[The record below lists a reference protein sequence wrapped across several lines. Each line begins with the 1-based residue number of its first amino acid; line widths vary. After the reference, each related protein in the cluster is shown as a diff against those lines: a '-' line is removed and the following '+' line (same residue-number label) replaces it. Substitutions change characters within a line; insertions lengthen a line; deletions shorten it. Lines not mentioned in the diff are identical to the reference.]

1 MTMTVQA
8 ASPSAL
14 FIEESRQLLMQIEQG
29 WQQAQPADLEWR
41 SQMLRQLHQLKGM
54 AASFNQSAVADCC
67 HQLETQLNQLNSAM
81 SPDQAIAVSQT
92 LSMLHNILHSV
103 KYVAHTRAT
112 GTPEQIATAVEQLWR
127 IDFKPLPGFF
137 ANGQDPLHYLKQL
150 QQLGDMAV
158 LADTRQLPVFADF
171 DTSQPYL
178 SWQITLKTDADE
190 QSLWQLFDWVKEL
203 CQVNITALSETPP
216 PTDDLQPMQPSE
228 PLRQSP
234 LNDIMRRHQQQLAW
248 MQELKQAADYLP
260 APLQNRLD
268 QMQLAQS
275 QNYLDLQK
283 LMLKPLSTAY
293 QRLPGLLQ
301 TICKQTGKQ
310 AELVRPAQS
319 IWLPAMTLD
328 FISDVLIQLLRN
340 AIAHGIES
348 PDARRAAGKSP
359 QGKIAIEHSLEGLQL
374 KLHFYDDG
382 CGLQSEKILAAAGEN
397 AGADIHELIFQAGLS
412 TTRTPDLLAGRGIG
426 LDLVR
431 QHIQQLQGHIS
442 VASGNDGCAFHISIP
457 LPQTLQVLQAVA
469 VADQLFVLSSERIM
483 ADLPASSLPLRQVNG
498 RGEFVEY
505 QQQWLPVWD
514 IRQRLKLVG
523 PIPEDSR
530 LLIMRE
536 QGRQYVLRV
545 DKLLLPA
552 EYLLSDVQRHYQ
564 TLPGVVALAT
574 NGGLQPALW
583 LQWQQVFGECK

>member
-1 MTMTVQA
+1 MTMTVQV
-8 ASPSAL
+8 ASLSAL

-29 WQQAQPADLEWR
+29 WQQAQSGDIQWR

-67 HQLETQLNQLNSAM
+67 HQLETQLNQQDSAM
-81 SPDQAIAVSQT
+81 SPEQAIAVSQT
-92 LSMLHNILHSV
+92 LCMLHDILHSV
-103 KYVAHTRAT
+103 KYVAQTPAIE
-112 GTPEQIATAVEQLWR
+112 TPEQITTANEQLWR

-150 QQLGDMAV
+150 QQLGDMTV
-158 LADTRQLPVFADF
+158 LADTSQLPVFADF
-171 DTSQPYL
+171 DASQPCL
-178 SWQITLKTDADE
+178 SWQVTLKTDVDE

-203 CQVNITALSETPP
+203 CQVNITALNEIPP
-216 PTDDLQPMQPSE
+216 PMQSPA
-228 PLRQSP
+228 PARQSP

-248 MQELKQAADYLP
+248 LQELQQAAQGLP
-260 APLQNRLD
+260 SSLQNRLE
-268 QMQLAQS
+268 QLQLAQS

-310 AELVRPAQS
+310 ADLVLPSQP

-328 FISDVLIQLLRN
+328 LISDVLIQLLRN

-348 PDARRAAGKSP
+348 PDSRLAAGKSP
-359 QGKIAIEHSLEGLQL
+359 QGQIAIEHYLDGLQL

-397 AGADIHELIFQAGLS
+397 TSADIHELIFQAGLS
-412 TTRTPDLLAGRGIG
+412 TTRMPDLLAGRGIG

-442 VASGNDGCAFHISIP
+442 VASDNAGCAFHISIP

-469 VADQLFVLSSERIM
+469 VADQIFVVSPECII
-483 ADLPASSLPLRQVNG
+483 ADLPASSLPLRQVSG

-505 QQQWLPVWD
+505 QQQWWPVWD

-523 PIPEDSR
+523 PMPEDSR

-536 QGRQYVLRV
+536 QGRQYMLRV

-564 TLPGVVALAT
+564 SLPGVVALAT

-583 LQWQQVFGECK
+583 LQWQQIFGERK

>member
-1 MTMTVQA
+1 MTVQV
-8 ASPSAL
+8 ASLSAL

-29 WQQAQPADLEWR
+29 WQQAQSGDIQWR

-67 HQLETQLNQLNSAM
+67 HQLETQLNQQDSAM
-81 SPDQAIAVSQT
+81 SPEQAIAVSQT
-92 LSMLHNILHSV
+92 LCMLHDILHSV
-103 KYVAHTRAT
+103 KYVAQTPAIE
-112 GTPEQIATAVEQLWR
+112 TPEQITTANEQLWR

-150 QQLGDMAV
+150 QQLGDMTV
-158 LADTRQLPVFADF
+158 LADTSQLPVFADF
-171 DTSQPYL
+171 DASQPCL
-178 SWQITLKTDADE
+178 SWQVTLKTDVDE

-203 CQVNITALSETPP
+203 CQVNITALNEIPP
-216 PTDDLQPMQPSE
+216 PMQSPA
-228 PLRQSP
+228 PARQSP

-248 MQELKQAADYLP
+248 LQELQQAAQGLP
-260 APLQNRLD
+260 SSLQNRLE
-268 QMQLAQS
+268 QLQLAQS

-310 AELVRPAQS
+310 ADLVLPSQP

-328 FISDVLIQLLRN
+328 LISDVLIQLLRN

-348 PDARRAAGKSP
+348 PDSRLAAGKSP
-359 QGKIAIEHSLEGLQL
+359 QGQIAIEHYLDGLQL

-397 AGADIHELIFQAGLS
+397 TSADIHELIFQAGLS
-412 TTRTPDLLAGRGIG
+412 TTRMPDLLAGRGIG

-442 VASGNDGCAFHISIP
+442 VASDNAGCAFHISIP

-469 VADQLFVLSSERIM
+469 VADQIFVVSPECII
-483 ADLPASSLPLRQVNG
+483 ADLPASSLPLRQVSG

-505 QQQWLPVWD
+505 QQQWWPVWD

-523 PIPEDSR
+523 PMPEDSR

-536 QGRQYVLRV
+536 QGRQYMLRV

-564 TLPGVVALAT
+564 SLPGVVALAT

-583 LQWQQVFGECK
+583 LQWQQIFGERK

>member
-29 WQQAQPADLEWR
+29 WQQAQPDDLQWR

-54 AASFNQSAVADCC
+54 AASFNQSTVADCC
-67 HQLETQLNQLNSAM
+67 HQLETQLNQQQSAM
-81 SPDQAIAVSQT
+81 SPEQAIAVSQT
-92 LSMLHNILHSV
+92 LGTLHGILHSV
-103 KYVAHTRAT
+103 NYVVQTPAT
-112 GTPEQIATAVEQLWR
+112 EVPEQTIAAVKQLWR

-150 QQLGDMAV
+150 QQLGDMTV
-158 LADTRQLPVFADF
+158 LADTSQLPVFADF
-171 DTSQPYL
+171 DASQSYL
-178 SWQITLKTDADE
+178 RWQVTLKTNVDE

-203 CQVNITALSETPP
+203 CQVSITALSETQP
-216 PTDDLQPMQPSE
+216 PTDDLSPMPSSE
-228 PLRQSP
+228 ALRQSP
-234 LNDIMRRHQQQLAW
+234 LNDIMCRHQQQLAW
-248 MQELKQAADYLP
+248 LQELKQAADGLP
-260 APLQNRLD
+260 SSLQNRLD
-268 QMQLAQS
+268 QLQLAQS

-310 AELVRPAQS
+310 AALVRPTLP
-319 IWLPAMTLD
+319 IWLPPITLE

-348 PDARRAAGKSP
+348 PDMRLAVGKSP
-359 QGKIAIEHSLEGLQL
+359 QGQIVIEHSLDGLHL

-382 CGLQSEKILAAAGEN
+382 YGLQSEKILAAAGEN
-397 AGADIHELIFQAGLS
+397 ADADIYELIFQAGLS

-431 QHIQQLQGHIS
+431 QHIQQLQGQIS
-442 VASGNDGCAFHISIP
+442 VASDNAGCAFHISIP
-457 LPQTLQVLQAVA
+457 LPQTLQVLQTVA
-469 VADQLFVLSSERIM
+469 VADQLFVLSPQSIIAE
-483 ADLPASSLPLRQVNG
+483 LPASSLPLRQVNG

-505 QQQWLPVWD
+505 QQHWWPVWD

-523 PIPEDSR
+523 PMPEESR
-530 LLIMRE
+530 LLIICE
-536 QGRQYVLRV
+536 QGRQFVLRV

-552 EYLLSDVQRHYQ
+552 EYLLSDVKRHYQ
-564 TLPGVVALAT
+564 SMPGLVALAT

-583 LQWQQVFGECK
+583 LQWQQIFGERK